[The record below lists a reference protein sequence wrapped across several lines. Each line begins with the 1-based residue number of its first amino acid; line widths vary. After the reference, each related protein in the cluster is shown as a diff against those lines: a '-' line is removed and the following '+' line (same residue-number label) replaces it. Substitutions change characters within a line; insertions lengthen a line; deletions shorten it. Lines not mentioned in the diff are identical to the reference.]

1 MWNNHADTYDDWY
14 KTFKGAV
21 ENYVDWQLLK
31 RHLPKNKSAKILDA
45 AGGTG
50 RISLPL
56 AKMGFRIVLCDISPK
71 MLFVAK
77 QKMLREEVLGKV
89 EILECDIRNLD
100 FADEVFDFVLCW
112 DGAIEAVKELVRV
125 TKKGGRIS
133 MFLVN
138 RLRGAIDTFPQDPVS
153 ALALVK
159 SHSEYVYNHQEK
171 QRAVTEEEA
180 RQLLEAEGIRVM
192 DVYAVCGWMNILGIP
207 EKVLN
212 SRDWNE
218 KFFKQT
224 TEIVL
229 ELSKQLAVKGLAKH
243 LVLYGEKM

>member
-14 KTFKGAV
+14 KTFKGTV

-31 RHLPKNKSAKILDA
+31 GHLPKNKSAKILDA

-50 RISLPL
+50 RITLPL
-56 AKMGFRIVLCDISPK
+56 AKMGFRLVLCDISPK

-77 QKMLREEVLGKV
+77 QKMLREGVLGKV

-125 TKKGGRIS
+125 TKKGGTIS

-138 RLRGAIDTFPQDPVS
+138 RLRGAIDTFPQDPNS

-159 SHSEYVYNHQEK
+159 SHLEYVYHHEEK
-171 QRAVTEEEA
+171 HRAVTEEEA
-180 RQLLEAEGIRVM
+180 RQLLETEGIRVM